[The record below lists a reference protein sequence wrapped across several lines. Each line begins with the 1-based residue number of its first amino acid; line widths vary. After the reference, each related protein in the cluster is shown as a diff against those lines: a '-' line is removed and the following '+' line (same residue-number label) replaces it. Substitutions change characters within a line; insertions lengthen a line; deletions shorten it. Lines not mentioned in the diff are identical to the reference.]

1 MTQTDKV
8 PSGRRPTLYEYRGGM
23 YSVRQLS
30 EMTDIKLTTIRFR
43 LHRGWDAEM
52 AITEGK
58 VDPCEA
64 GRRGGLVRKPK
75 VVNHERRTK
84 ANRAAVET
92 HGVQPETD
100 SVGTVATRTH
110 RGRDHQ

>member
-1 MTQTDKV
+1 MTQTGKV
-8 PSGRRPTLYEYRGGM
+8 PSGRRPTLYEYRGEM

-30 EMTDIKLTTIRFR
+30 EMTDIPLVTIRFR
-43 LHRGWDAEM
+43 LSRGWDAER
-52 AITEGK
+52 AITEAK
-58 VDPCEA
+58 VEPCEA

-100 SVGTVATRTH
+100 SIGTDAARIH
-110 RGRDHQ
+110 GGCDHQ